1 MNVTKTYFA
10 QLKIQKIIPI
20 INSKNFHND
29 VKKIESIITNYKDIK
44 LIEITLR
51 ESESYQNAIKLV
63 EYFPKIKFGLGSI
76 LKLETYNTIDKQKFN
91 FFVSPSTIKE
101 IVIKKPINYIPG
113 AETISEFNYL
123 YNLGYKVIKFFP
135 ATLNDGCKKLKAIET
150 IYKDLYFIP
159 TGGISRKNMNDF
171 LDLNNVICV
180 GMTNV

>member
-1 MNVTKTYFA
+1 MNVTKNYFA

-20 INSKNFHND
+20 INSKKFNDD
-29 VKKIESIITNYKDIK
+29 VKKIESIITNNKDIK

>member
-1 MNVTKTYFA
+1 MNVTKNYFE

-20 INSKNFHND
+20 INSKNFNDD
-29 VKKIESIITNYKDIK
+29 VKKIESIITNNKDIK

-101 IVIKKPINYIPG
+101 IVSIALSFLHPSFKVAGKNLI
-113 AETISEFNYL
+113 TL
-123 YNLGYKVIKFFP
+123 YPKLYK
-135 ATLNDGCKKLKAIET
+135 
-150 IYKDLYFIP
+150 
-159 TGGISRKNMNDF
+159 
-171 LDLNNVICV
+171 
-180 GMTNV
+180 